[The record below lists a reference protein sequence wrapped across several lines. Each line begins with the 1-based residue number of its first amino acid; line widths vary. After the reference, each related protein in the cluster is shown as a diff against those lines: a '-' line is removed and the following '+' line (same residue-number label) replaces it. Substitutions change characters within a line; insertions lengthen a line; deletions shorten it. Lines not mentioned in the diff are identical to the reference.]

1 MEVLLLRK
9 LNYCIVEILKFFIY
23 TNINKYMNK
32 VIFTVG
38 IFFLAFAYILL
49 FIDNYNYV
57 YAQGKPDFITTLS
70 GNEVVPPIKTLGTG
84 IANFEVLDNFVNYQ
98 INILDTGNITSI
110 QIHNGTIGTNGES
123 IITLFKSKNNST
135 NLTENITGISSAKQ
149 RSSSFSISGSF
160 DASDFMGTLTGKT
173 LNDLVLSMLEDETY
187 VNVST
192 QNYLEG
198 ELRGQILE
206 NEG

>member
-110 QIHNGTIGTNGES
+110 QIHNGTIGTNGEA

-187 VNVST
+187 VNVHT

>member
-1 MEVLLLRK
+1 
-9 LNYCIVEILKFFIY
+9 
-23 TNINKYMNK
+23 MNK
-32 VIFTVG
+32 VIFTIV
-38 IFFLAFAYILL
+38 IFFLAFAYMLL

-84 IANFEVLDNFVNYQ
+84 IANFEVLDNSVNYQ

-110 QIHNGTIGTNGES
+110 QIHNGTIGTNGEA

-187 VNVST
+187 VNVRT